1 MSGPDH
7 SSLPLEAIRQR
18 LWRAHLNDRDPQQAL
33 EHAYMMAHDE
43 AEDAARDVLELVAL
57 PDNIAMEPH
66 VWEYFG
72 EVLGRYDTTIP
83 TGERTGKR
91 WCREFG
97 GKRWVA
103 EYTETSIIWRPVTL
117 DTSFCE
123 PDSQG
128 DAEDQLAGLRS
139 QLEEERVV
147 RAGLLNRVEKAD
159 ARVAELEANEARL
172 KLLMAAALFAVDMPY
187 TPDEPWVRLIE
198 AAHKHGRKLQHQ
210 EDDVRLKELEAW
222 QLAVAEP
229 IGFANRPEGQAGYNV
244 ADAETVVVYVRGV
257 ERRADRLED
266 AAAQRDEAL
275 TVLRP
280 LAEWGPLA
288 ESLDVAEFRVDV
300 ANADAVLA
308 KYREGT

>member
-1 MSGPDH
+1 MGRRLAEDEGGDPVSGPDH

-18 LWRAHLNDRDPQQAL
+18 LWRTHLNDRDPQQAL

-43 AEDAARDVLELVAL
+43 AEDAAREVLELVAL
-57 PDNIAMEPH
+57 PDSITMEPH

-103 EYTETSIIWRPVTL
+103 EYTETSIVWRPVTL
-117 DTSFCE
+117 DTSFGE
-123 PDSQG
+123 PHSQRS
-128 DAEDQLAGLRS
+128 AEDELAGLRS

-147 RAGLLNRVEKAD
+147 RAALLNRAEKAD
-159 ARVAELEANEARL
+159 ARVAELEGTVARL
-172 KLLMAAALFAVDMPY
+172 EEEAVGANDACS
-187 TPDEPWVRLIE
+187 DLN
-198 AAHKHGRKLQHQ
+198 
-210 EDDVRLKELEAW
+210 DELEAA
-222 QLAVAEP
+222 LA
-229 IGFANRPEGQAGYNV
+229 
-244 ADAETVVVYVRGV
+244 
-257 ERRADRLED
+257 
-266 AAAQRDEAL
+266 
-275 TVLRP
+275 VLRP

-308 KYREGT
+308 KYPVPE